1 MPVKVG
7 VIGCGKVAQRLHIP
21 QYLNAENLE
30 IEGGHSRLLWLCET
44 PVDAEVV
51 ALCDIKEDLVKK
63 IGAQIGVKKIF
74 TDYRQ
79 LLKDDTIEAVSICTP
94 NYLHAETAIAA
105 AKAGKHVLVEKPMA
119 TSLPDAEAMVEAA
132 HKYKIYLMVEQTH
145 RFGPNPEIA
154 KQILEQNSLGK
165 ILYIWGRI
173 GHAGPEQWSPG
184 ADWYLHKKTCGG
196 GALMCIGIHIF
207 DLLRWLM
214 RKEAVEISGT
224 LGPLRK
230 PYFEVESYG
239 NAHVKFEDGT
249 IGAFEASW
257 SNVPYQMIV
266 ILYGQKGTMTVSFGE
281 EVPVVVKYGM
291 PANVGD
297 PNCQWGEFIP
307 EKRNKSRYGGPIAY
321 FINCIK
327 RKEQPFVSGEEGM
340 KSLEGIMAVYESVR
354 TGKFVKLP
362 LKK

>member
-21 QYLNAENLE
+21 QYINAENME
-30 IEGGHSRLLWLCET
+30 IEGGPSRLLWLCET
-44 PVDAEVV
+44 PVDAEIV
-51 ALCDIKEDLVKK
+51 ALCDAREDVIKRIAGK
-63 IGAQIGVKKIF
+63 IGVKKTF
-74 TDYRQ
+74 TDYKE

-94 NYLHAETAIAA
+94 NYLHAEMTIAA
-105 AKAGKHVLVEKPMA
+105 ANAGKHVLVEKPMA
-119 TSLPDAEAMVEAA
+119 TSLPEAEAMVEAA
-132 HKYKIYLMVEQTH
+132 HKNKVILMVEQTH

-154 KQILEQNSLGK
+154 KEVLNEGSLGR

-184 ADWYLHKKTCGG
+184 ADWYIQKKTGGG
-196 GALMCIGIHIF
+196 GAMMCIGIHIF
-207 DLLRWLM
+207 DFIRWLL
-214 RKEAVEISGT
+214 RKEAVEISGN

-239 NAHVKFEDGT
+239 NAHVLFEDGT

-257 SNVPYQMIV
+257 SNRPYQMIA
-266 ILYGQKGTMTVSFGE
+266 ILYGEKGTMTVSFND
-281 EVPVVVKYGM
+281 EVPVLVKYGM
-291 PANVGD
+291 PPDVGD
-297 PNCQWGEFIP
+297 PNCGWGELVP
-307 EKRNKSRYGGPIAY
+307 YKRDKSIYGGPIAH

-327 RKEQPFVSGEEGM
+327 RKEQPIVPGEEGL
-340 KSLEGIMAVYESVR
+340 KSLEGIMAIYESVK